1 MATYRTAPE
10 SRTTMPPG
18 IPYIVGNEA
27 AERFSYYGMRNI
39 LVVFMVGYLHLMGDR
54 PGEPMTGPEANAK
67 FHNFAGLVYLT
78 PILGALLADVFLG
91 KYRTIIWLSIVYC
104 LGHLALALMGQFG
117 EVELLLMTGLWL
129 ITVGAG
135 GIKPCVSA
143 HVGDQFGQSNS
154 HLLTKVFNYFYWSIN
169 FGAFLS
175 SMLTPWLLKWHGPHW
190 AFGVPGILMALATLF
205 FWMGRWKFIH
215 IPPRGVD
222 ALREIWSAEGKAA
235 IGKLV
240 VIYLFVTMFWMLFDQ
255 HSSSWVLQAQDLNLQ
270 FGIKWL
276 PSQVQAINPILVLT
290 FIPLFTFVVYPWVD
304 KFYPLTPLRKIAIG
318 LFLTSLSF
326 VVIALVQ
333 EAVDGG
339 ARPSVGWQ
347 LLAFVLLTAGEVMVS
362 IVALEFS
369 YTQAPRA
376 MKSFI
381 MGIFFLSV
389 SLGNFITE
397 AVNHII
403 QVPNPIKVADAQ
415 FEDQLENLETIAK
428 SGIEAVPDNLVGKVS
443 TVITLA
449 GMDQTDGTE
458 DDISAIY
465 DSESALRQDIQFA
478 SSDVLKEAASRIEAE
493 IASND
498 WLSLPEEEGQKL
510 LEGLK
515 DPWGEP
521 LLYAMVTRAQSRV
534 TSSGPDKKHKT
545 KWDQGIRLEISI
557 PEPVKEGGW
566 FSGVEAAFR
575 PEVAW
580 IDKRKAELGLTKESE
595 SADGDP
601 QPSVS
606 QTSFVG
612 GLTLL
617 EGAPYFWFFAI
628 FMLVTAVAYLPVLRF
643 YKPKEYL
650 HEEDTA

>member
-1 MATYRTAPE
+1 MAPEVARTA
-10 SRTTMPPG
+10 
-18 IPYIVGNEA
+18 
-27 AERFSYYGMRNI
+27 
-39 LVVFMVGYLHLMGDR
+39 L
-54 PGEPMTGPEANAK
+54 
-67 FHNFAGLVYLT
+67 
-78 PILGALLADVFLG
+78 
-91 KYRTIIWLSIVYC
+91 
-104 LGHLALALMGQFG
+104 
-117 EVELLLMTGLWL
+117 GLWSSWHL
-129 ITVGAG
+129 D
-135 GIKPCVSA
+135 GI
-143 HVGDQFGQSNS
+143 GDTR
-154 HLLTKVFNYFYWSIN
+154 LLDRALEVHPH
-169 FGAFLS
+169 S
-175 SMLTPWLLKWHGPHW
+175 S
-190 AFGVPGILMALATLF
+190 PGD
-205 FWMGRWKFIH
+205 GRAA
-215 IPPRGVD
+215 RNLGT
-222 ALREIWSAEGKAA
+222 GKAA

-290 FIPLFTFVVYPWVD
+290 FIPLFTFVLYPWID
-304 KFYPLTPLRKIAIG
+304 NYFPLTPLRKIAIG
-318 LFLTSLSF
+318 LFITALSF

-333 EAVDGG
+333 EAVDAG

-397 AVNHII
+397 AVNHLI
-403 QVPNPIKVADAQ
+403 QVPNPIKVADTR
-415 FEDQLENLETIAK
+415 FEAD
-428 SGIEAVPDNLVGKVS
+428 PDNFTKTEPVTIVLDGLDKEK
-443 TVITLA
+443 
-449 GMDQTDGTE
+449 GTE
-458 DDISAIY
+458 DDLTAIY
-465 DSESALRQDIQFA
+465 EAAVRQDIQFA
-478 SSDVLKEAASRIEAE
+478 SREVLDEAAARLEAE
-493 IASND
+493 IPNND
-498 WLSLPEEEGQKL
+498 WLSLSPEQGQAL

-545 KWDQGIRLEISI
+545 EWDQGIRLEISI
-557 PEPVKEGGW
+557 PDPPKEGGW
-566 FSGVEAAFR
+566 LGGIESAFR
-575 PEVAW
+575 PDVSW
-580 IDKRKAELGLTKESE
+580 IDRRKQELGLANSVDTKSDE
-595 SADGDP
+595 P
-601 QPSVS
+601 TPTVS
-606 QTSFVG
+606 RSPFVG

-628 FMLVTAVAYLPVLRF
+628 FMLVTAFAYLPVLRF

-650 HEEDTA
+650 HEEDSGTAS

>member
-1 MATYRTAPE
+1 
-10 SRTTMPPG
+10 MPPG

-67 FHNFAGLVYLT
+67 FHHFAGLVYLT
-78 PILGALLADVFLG
+78 PILGALLADVLLG
-91 KYRTIIWLSIVYC
+91 KYYTIIWLSIVYC
-104 LGHLALALMGQFG
+104 LGHLALAMMGQFG

-190 AFGVPGILMALATLF
+190 AFGVPGILMALATLV
-205 FWMGRWKFIH
+205 FWIGRWKFIH
-215 IPPRGVD
+215 IPPRGMD
-222 ALREIWSAEGKAA
+222 ALREIWGPEGKAA

-290 FIPLFTFVVYPWVD
+290 FIPLFTFVLYPWID
-304 KFYPLTPLRKIAIG
+304 NYFPLTPLRKIAIG
-318 LFLTSLSF
+318 LFITALSF

-333 EAVDGG
+333 EAVDAG

-397 AVNHII
+397 AVNHLI
-403 QVPNPIKVADAQ
+403 QVPNPIKVADTR
-415 FEDQLENLETIAK
+415 FEAD
-428 SGIEAVPDNLVGKVS
+428 PDNFTKTEPVTIVLDGLDKEK
-443 TVITLA
+443 
-449 GMDQTDGTE
+449 GTE
-458 DDISAIY
+458 DDLTAIY
-465 DSESALRQDIQFA
+465 EAAVRQDIQFA
-478 SSDVLKEAASRIEAE
+478 SREVLDEAAARLEAE
-493 IASND
+493 IPNND
-498 WLSLPEEEGQKL
+498 WLSLSPEQGQAL

-545 KWDQGIRLEISI
+545 EWDQGIRLEISI
-557 PEPVKEGGW
+557 PDPPKEGGW
-566 FSGVEAAFR
+566 LGGIESAFR
-575 PEVAW
+575 PDVSW
-580 IDKRKAELGLTKESE
+580 IDRRKQELGLANSVDTKSDE
-595 SADGDP
+595 P
-601 QPSVS
+601 TPTVS
-606 QTSFVG
+606 RSPFVG

-628 FMLVTAVAYLPVLRF
+628 FMLVTAFAYLPVLRF

-650 HEEDTA
+650 HEEDSGTAS

>member
-1 MATYRTAPE
+1 MANYRTAPE
-10 SRTTMPPG
+10 PRTTMPPG

-54 PGEPMTGPEANAK
+54 AGEPMTGPEANAK
-67 FHNFAGLVYLT
+67 FHHFAGLVYLT
-78 PILGALLADVFLG
+78 PIFGALLADVLLG

-117 EVELLLMTGLWL
+117 EAELLLLTGLWL

-169 FGAFLS
+169 MGAFLS
-175 SMLTPWLLKWHGPHW
+175 SMLTPWLLKWYGPHW
-190 AFGVPGILMALATLF
+190 AFGVPGVLMALATIV

-215 IPPRGVD
+215 IPPRGKA
-222 ALREIWSAEGKAA
+222 ALREIFSREGLTA

-255 HSSSWVLQAQDLNLQ
+255 HSSSWVLQAQNLDLQ

-276 PSQVQAINPILVLT
+276 PSQVQAVNPILVLT
-290 FIPLFTFVVYPWVD
+290 FIPLFTFVVYPWID
-304 KFYPLTPLRKIAIG
+304 KFFPLTPLRKIAIG
-318 LFLTSLSF
+318 LFLTALSF
-326 VVIALVQ
+326 VVVALVQ
-333 EAVDGG
+333 EAVDAG
-339 ARPSVGWQ
+339 AYPSVGWQ

-381 MGIFFLSV
+381 MGVFFLSV

-397 AVNHII
+397 GVNHAI
-403 QVPNPIKVADAQ
+403 QVPDPVDAADELVKKRDAA
-415 FEDQLENLETIAK
+415 FGDIGENGNLVTLRGKDKSYGTGDDIRVTYNGGQRQKIDFVSREILETA
-428 SGIEAVPDNLVGKVS
+428 
-443 TVITLA
+443 A
-449 GMDQTDGTE
+449 G
-458 DDISAIY
+458 
-465 DSESALRQDIQFA
+465 
-478 SSDVLKEAASRIEAE
+478 RIEAA
-493 IASND
+493 IAQND

-510 LEGLK
+510 VDDLS

-521 LLYAMVTRAQSRV
+521 LRYSLVTRTQSRV
-534 TSSGPDKKHKT
+534 TSSGPDKQHKT
-545 KWDQGIRLEISI
+545 RWDQGIRLAIEI
-557 PEPVKEGGW
+557 PEEEAEKGW
-566 FSGVEAAFR
+566 LSRMEAAFR
-575 PEVAW
+575 PKTSW
-580 IDKRKAELGLTKESE
+580 IERRERELGLAKPEDESGE
-595 SADGDP
+595 
-601 QPSVS
+601 
-606 QTSFVG
+606 TSGPEIARKTFAG

-617 EGAPYFWFFAI
+617 EGAPYFWFFTAI
-628 FMLVTAVAYLPVLRF
+628 MLVTALAYLPVLKF
-643 YKPKEYL
+643 YKPKQYL
-650 HEEDTA
+650 HEESEHPNPSDLQ